1 MAEATFVQDGS
12 KVDYTPASAVA
23 AGQVVVQGDLVGV
36 AVQAI
41 DANKLGAIAVSGV
54 FDVVKTTGAISAGAK
69 VYWDDTNN
77 YATTSATGTVYM
89 GKAVKAAASA
99 DATVRVRLDQ

>member
-1 MAEATFVQDGS
+1 MAEATFVQEGD
-12 KVDYTPASAVA
+12 KVDYTPSSAVA

-41 DANKLGAIAVSGV
+41 EANKLGAIAVTGV
-54 FDVVKTTGAISAGAK
+54 FDVVKTTGAISAGTK
-69 VYWDDTNN
+69 VYWDDTNK
-77 YATTSATGTVYM
+77 YATTSATGTKYM

-99 DATVRVRLDQ
+99 DATVRVRLEQ